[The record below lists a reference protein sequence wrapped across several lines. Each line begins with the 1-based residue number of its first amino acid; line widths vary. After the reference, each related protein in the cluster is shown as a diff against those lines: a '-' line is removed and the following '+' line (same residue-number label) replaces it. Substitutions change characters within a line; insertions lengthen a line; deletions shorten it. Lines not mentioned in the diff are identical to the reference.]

1 MGPGVKG
8 RPFTAVS
15 SVWYLLEKAAQCKRG
30 LLSAHFKQM
39 LQVICKRWK
48 LRREGMR
55 EWKKEGKRQR
65 KVCWPSRGPSVPT
78 SGLPYQLDPQIVG
91 WRDSHVYIK
100 RLARG
105 HLHHLKKRKERE
117 KGSI

>member
-15 SVWYLLEKAAQCKRG
+15 SVWYLLEKAAQCKQG

-55 EWKKEGKRQR
+55 E
-65 KVCWPSRGPSVPT
+65 
-78 SGLPYQLDPQIVG
+78 
-91 WRDSHVYIK
+91 
-100 RLARG
+100 
-105 HLHHLKKRKERE
+105 
-117 KGSI
+117 